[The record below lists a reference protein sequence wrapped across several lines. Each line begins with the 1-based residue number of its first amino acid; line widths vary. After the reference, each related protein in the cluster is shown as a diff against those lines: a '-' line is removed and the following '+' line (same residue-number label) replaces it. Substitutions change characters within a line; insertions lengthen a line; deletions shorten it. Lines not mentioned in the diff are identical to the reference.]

1 MNTGNTVKKPVA
13 TMPDYEKLADEV
25 RALIASRAFHTP
37 EAIEGLLQLAAWY
50 EARANQR
57 SAAGESS
64 RPAARVSD
72 SPAHR
77 TNFVGVAFAQK

>member
-1 MNTGNTVKKPVA
+1 MKKPVD

-25 RALIASRAFHTP
+25 RAVIASRAFHTP
-37 EAIEGLLQLAAWY
+37 EAIEDLLQLAAWY

-64 RPAARVSD
+64 RPAAHVSD
-72 SPAHR
+72 PPAHR
-77 TNFVGVAFAQK
+77 TNSVGVASAPK